1 MIKQAEINSAY
12 QQGVQAA
19 LIKLSQSNVP
29 ITPLEFRLPGQTTVR
44 PWESLPEAEG
54 SLMSIYNPYSGG
66 APTPAMLKKQKER
79 ASEEPEEELELAQE
93 IVPPEGTNALINF
106 IENQKLLARNI
117 GLGTGG
123 FTRNQHARDIANAII
138 PGSGRYAPQTHSGLT
153 NLLTAENMGRLG
165 MLGGAVGG
173 TLLGDRNLRSAALS
187 TAGAVGGGMVGANLA
202 SGINKAVLAYKN
214 PGYDLRDQQRNLG
227 LGGLVG
233 GLTGG
238 LAAGRYL

>member
-19 LIKLSQSNVP
+19 LIKLSQ
-29 ITPLEFRLPGQTTVR
+29 
-44 PWESLPEAEG
+44 
-54 SLMSIYNPYSGG
+54 
-66 APTPAMLKKQKER
+66 
-79 ASEEPEEELELAQE
+79 EPEEELELAQE

-106 IENQKLLARNI
+106 IENQKLLAQTI
-117 GLGTGG
+117 GLGASG
-123 FTRNQHARDIANAII
+123 FTRNQHARDAHNVLKSLINGLPEEASQPN
-138 PGSGRYAPQTHSGLT
+138 SGLT
-153 NLLTAENMGRLG
+153 NLLTTQNMGRLG

-214 PGYDLRDQQRNLG
+214 PHYDFRNQQRNLG